1 MTSLLAVKQGLQE
14 PRVRLRPKGRL
25 DLADAEEAVELA
37 AGYGLTADPWQAGII
52 EGWLARRPDGF
63 LAAGHCGLAVPRQNG
78 KNGGVEIAQ
87 LHKMVF
93 QGRKILHTAHEV
105 KTARKA
111 FLRLKSFFENERKY
125 PELAALVESIRQT
138 NGQEAIVLTNGG
150 SVEFVARSRGSGRG
164 FTVDDLFLDE
174 AQELTDEQLEA
185 LLPTISS
192 APSGDPQIIYLGTPP
207 PPESHATVFRRVRT
221 EGVAGKNKRMCWDEW
236 SIPDNSDLFEVMKAW
251 RETAYETNPA
261 LGIRMRLATV
271 EGEKAQMSVEGFA
284 RERFGWWGREGADI
298 PPLIS
303 RAAWA
308 ALEIDAADVPTEG
321 RRVFGVKFSVDGQ
334 LVGLS
339 AAIRPPEGPIHVEGI
354 RLESADTGMAWAVD
368 WLTERKDTIAQIVVD
383 GKGAAETFIAA
394 LVEAG
399 FSRRVKAK
407 PESRPLRILTS
418 AEYTTAHAMFLEF
431 VRDKSLT
438 WAASPTLSDQV
449 GRAVKR
455 EIGRLGGWGWE
466 ANIPGED
473 VTLLDAATLAVYA
486 AKFCKRKPSGRRKT
500 AGSLVM

>member
-37 AGYGLTADPWQAGII
+37 AGYGLTADPWQGGIV
-52 EGWLARRPDGF
+52 EGWLARRADGF

-78 KNGGVEIAQ
+78 KNGAVEIAQ

-138 NGQEAIVLTNGG
+138 NGQEAISLSSGG
-150 SVEFVARSRGSGRG
+150 SVEVVARSRGSGRG

-284 RERFGWWGREGADI
+284 RERFGWWGREGSDI

-303 RAAWA
+303 KRAWSD
-308 ALEIDAADVPTEG
+308 LEIKPADVPSDG
-321 RRVFGVKFSVDGQ
+321 RQVFGVKFSLNGE
-334 LVGLS
+334 LVGL
-339 AAIRPPEGPIHVEGI
+339 AAARRPDVGPIHVEGL
-354 RLESADTGMAWAVD
+354 RLEDASTGMGWAVE
-368 WLTERKDTIAQIVVD
+368 WLAERKDTIAQIVVD
-383 GKGAAETFIAA
+383 GKGSAETFIDA
-394 LVEAG
+394 LYDAG
-399 FSRRVKAK
+399 FPRRVKAK
-407 PESRPLRILTS
+407 PESKVVRLLT
-418 AEYTTAHAMFLEF
+418 AGEYTAAHAMFLEF
-431 VRDKSLT
+431 VRAEALT
-438 WAASPTLSDQV
+438 WAASPTLTEQV
-449 GRAVKR
+449 GRAIKR
-455 EIGRLGGWGWE
+455 DIGRSGGWGWGPNVE
-466 ANIPGED
+466 GED
-473 VTLLDAATLAVYA
+473 VTLLDAATLAVYG
-486 AKFCKRKPSGRRKT
+486 AKTTRRKPSSG
-500 AGSLVM
+500 GGVVVL